1 MGNRRTILFLLAAI
15 TACALLLWGLHV
27 RRQTFGMQESVRSRV
42 VDEALGRV
50 TRLTIDRGEARMSVE
65 LADGRWHMTAPFPA
79 QIEQGAVARLLDAF
93 ESARVKDA
101 IAFQEL
107 RKREL
112 SLRDFG
118 LAPPRVH
125 VTLEGVQHSESFLLG
140 ALTPLGNE
148 LYLRVEGS
156 DQVLV
161 VPAAL
166 LDAIPHTA
174 DDLRS
179 RKLVNGVRNAVRAI
193 EVRAPGRP
201 FITLS
206 KETGTW
212 RLVQPTAA
220 AADDERI
227 DSLLDTLYGARL
239 SYFVWPTVSNVLDV
253 TVTDSALKTRMG
265 LYGLGPDSGIQIN
278 VQANGDTQPEKITL
292 GHTLDG
298 AVSLCY
304 VLLPGGGAIGAV
316 SNAVADAFKL
326 SVANLRDPR
335 PFFGSAAGVRRLQI
349 HLGDS
354 LFVLTQTNGLWRFE
368 APVSDK
374 ADQSAVRDTVER
386 LLRVR
391 ADAIFE
397 NGDDTRTA
405 THERSLPISHVELT
419 AEQGAWRFMVAPGNL
434 EGTAFNLV
442 FTNAP
447 TVYRIASSNLPS
459 ALVNMAGV
467 FSLRDKNVLNLP
479 RASVRRITVT
489 HEGTPAT
496 VVERENSE
504 ALWHLGEG
512 TAGRIVDERL
522 HALLVCVENLRAD
535 RIEGVGLEPE
545 RLAAFGLREP
555 WLEISIDVDARDAV
569 RKTLRIGR
577 EAGFGKRYA
586 TVRGLDVL
594 FVLDRSALS
603 ILAARIVEPLTP

>member
-206 KETGTW
+206 KEAGTW

-227 DSLLDTLYGARL
+227 NSLLDTLYGARL
-239 SYFVWPTVSNVLDV
+239 SHFVWPTVSNILDV

-278 VQANGDTQPEKITL
+278 VQENGDTQPEKITL

-298 AVSLCY
+298 AASLCY
-304 VLLPGGGAIGAV
+304 VLLPGGEAIGAV

-374 ADQSAVRDTVER
+374 ADQSAVRDTVEQ
-386 LLRVR
+386 LLRLR

-397 NGDDTRTA
+397 NGEGHRNAAD
-405 THERSLPISHVELT
+405 ERSLPISHVELT
-419 AEQGAWRFMVAPGNL
+419 AEQGAWRFLVAPGDL

-447 TVYRIASSNLPS
+447 TVYHVASSNLPP

-479 RASVRRITVT
+479 RASVRRITTT
-489 HEGTPAT
+489 HEGMPAT

-512 TAGRIVDERL
+512 TSGRIVDERL